1 MGLTGEE
8 GAAGPFRDASVRKEG
23 MMTAQQEIL
32 EFWFEEISPQEQ
44 FMGGPEL
51 DDRIRTRFGA
61 IWDQAVS
68 GQFREWLKT
77 PDGALALIILLD
89 QFPRNM
95 FRGSGKS
102 FDSDALARECSAIAI
117 ESGHDMTM
125 PERKRLFIYMPYM
138 HSEDMEEQR
147 RCVELI
153 HDRMPET
160 GALNLLHARAHRDI
174 IGLFGRFPYRNE
186 ALGRES
192 TDEET
197 AWMETVGYRKFVEQL
212 EAADKA

>member
-1 MGLTGEE
+1 
-8 GAAGPFRDASVRKEG
+8 
-23 MMTAQQEIL
+23 MTAHQEIL

-51 DDRIRTRFGA
+51 DKRIRTRFKA

-68 GQFREWLKT
+68 GQLREWLEL

-117 ESGHDMTM
+117 DSGHDMKM
-125 PERKRLFIYMPYM
+125 PERRRLFIYMPYM
-138 HSEDMEEQR
+138 HSESMEDQR

-153 HDRMPET
+153 RDRMPET

-192 TDEET
+192 TAEET
-197 AWMETVGYRKFVEQL
+197 EWMETVGYRKFVEQL
-212 EAADKA
+212 EAAEKA

>member
-1 MGLTGEE
+1 
-8 GAAGPFRDASVRKEG
+8 
-23 MMTAQQEIL
+23 MTEHQEIL

-51 DDRIRTRFGA
+51 DERIRTRFGEM
-61 IWDQAVS
+61 WEQAVS
-68 GQFREWLKT
+68 GRFREWLET

-102 FDSDALARECSAIAI
+102 FDSDALACECSAIAI
-117 ESGHDMTM
+117 ESGHDMEL

-138 HSEDMEEQR
+138 HSESMEDQQ

-153 HDRMPET
+153 RDRIPES

-186 ALGRES
+186 ALGRAS
-192 TDEET
+192 TDEEIE
-197 AWMETVGYRKFVEQL
+197 WMKAVGYRKFVEQL
-212 EAADKA
+212 EAAEKAQPD

>member
-1 MGLTGEE
+1 
-8 GAAGPFRDASVRKEG
+8 
-23 MMTAQQEIL
+23 MTAQQEIL

-51 DDRIRTRFGA
+51 DERIRTRFGEM
-61 IWDQAVS
+61 WEQAVS
-68 GQFREWLKT
+68 GGFREWLET
-77 PDGALALIILLD
+77 PDDALALIILLD

-102 FDSDALARECSAIAI
+102 FESDALARECSAAAI
-117 ESGHDMTM
+117 GSGHDMELQ
-125 PERKRLFIYMPYM
+125 ERKRLFIYMPYM
-138 HSEDMEEQR
+138 HSESLDDQQ

-153 HDRMPET
+153 RDRMPET

-186 ALGRES
+186 ALGRDS
-192 TDEET
+192 TDDEA
-197 AWMETVGYRKFVEQL
+197 AWMESVGYRKFVEQL
-212 EAADKA
+212 EAAEKA

>member
-1 MGLTGEE
+1 
-8 GAAGPFRDASVRKEG
+8 
-23 MMTAQQEIL
+23 MTAQQDIL
-32 EFWFEEISPQEQ
+32 GFWFEEISPQEQ

-51 DDRIRTRFGA
+51 DERIRTRFGEM
-61 IWDQAVS
+61 WEQAVS
-68 GQFREWLKT
+68 GRFREWLET

-102 FDSDALARECSAIAI
+102 FDSDALARECSATAI
-117 ESGHDMTM
+117 GSGHDMGL

-138 HSEDMEEQR
+138 HSEGMEDQQ

-153 HDRMPET
+153 RDRMPET

-192 TDEET
+192 TDEE
-197 AWMETVGYRKFVEQL
+197 AGWMETVGYRKFVEQL
-212 EAADKA
+212 EAAEKA